1 MNDHLR
7 TSKAGLNL
15 IRSFEG
21 LFLTAYYCPAG
32 VLTIGYGH
40 TNMDGVEPRVV
51 KGMKITQE
59 QAEDILRRAIV
70 PYENAVKRLVKVP
83 LTQSEF
89 DALVSFAYNCGIYN
103 LEKSTLLRKLNKGDY
118 DCVPTE
124 LMKYVTAKTK
134 KGRVT
139 LAGLVRRRKAEG
151 AMWALTKHLG
161 MLKGATTG
169 EPVEAGDESDEE
181 PMAQD
186 VAAPPTGSVEKTIAT
201 VTSAAP
207 VLSFMA
213 GIDWKIVAIVAASAV
228 AGLAL
233 WLWYRHNNHA

>member
-1 MNDHLR
+1 MNDHLHI
-7 TSKAGLNL
+7 SKAGLNL
-15 IRSFEG
+15 IKSFEG

-51 KGMKITQE
+51 KGLKITEE
-59 QAEDILRRAIV
+59 QALDILRRSLV
-70 PYENAVKRLVKVP
+70 GYENAVKRLVKVR

-89 DALVSFAYNCGIYN
+89 DALVSFAYNCGIGA
-103 LEKSTLLRKLNKGDY
+103 LQKSTLLRKLNKGDY
-118 DCVPTE
+118 DCVPSE
-124 LMKYVTAKTK
+124 LMKYTMATTK
-134 KGRVT
+134 KGRVQ

-151 AMWALTKHLG
+151 AMWIATKHAEILQP
-161 MLKGATTG
+161 AITG
-169 EPVEAGDESDEE
+169 VAPQEEAEDET

-186 VAAPPTGSVEKTIAT
+186 VATPPTSTVEKTIAT
-201 VTSAAP
+201 ATSAAP
-207 VLSFMA
+207 MLSFMA

-233 WLWYRHNNHA
+233 WVWYRHNNHA

>member
-7 TSKAGLNL
+7 TSKAGVNL
-15 IRSFEG
+15 IKSFEG

-40 TNMDGVEPRVV
+40 TNMDGVAPRVV
-51 KGMKITQE
+51 KGLTITKE
-59 QAEDILRRAIV
+59 QAEDILARALV

-89 DALVSFAYNCGIYN
+89 DALVSFAYNCGIGA
-103 LEKSTLLRKLNKGDY
+103 LEKSTLLRRLNKRDY
-118 DCVPTE
+118 DCVPSE

-134 KGRVT
+134 RGRVT

-151 AMWALTKHLG
+151 AMWALTKHLEV
-161 MLKGATTG
+161 LQGATTG
-169 EPVEAGDESDEE
+169 EPVIHGDDTDEE
-181 PMAQD
+181 PMPQE
-186 VAAPPTGSVEKTIAT
+186 VAAPPTGPVEKTIAT
-201 VTSAAP
+201 LGPAAP
-207 VLSFMA
+207 FLSMMA
-213 GIDWKIVAIVAASAV
+213 GVDWKVVAILAAAAV
-228 AGLAL
+228 TGLGL